1 MSASF
6 GDPVPLVLM
15 SAVRKGGILIQ
26 VTEPPGDSEAVKIG
40 SGRYASVT
48 RRETDP
54 AKLLPYDPRVNV
66 VQLECG
72 VPWSYCT
79 GEPVKAC
86 GMDEPL

>member
-1 MSASF
+1 MA
-6 GDPVPLVLM
+6 
-15 SAVRKGGILIQ
+15 AVRKGGILIQ
-26 VTEPPGDSEAVKIG
+26 VTEPLGDSEAVKIG

-54 AKLLPYDPRVNV
+54 AKLLPYEPRGKV
-66 VQLECG
+66 VRLEHG
-72 VPWSYCT
+72 VPRPYCT